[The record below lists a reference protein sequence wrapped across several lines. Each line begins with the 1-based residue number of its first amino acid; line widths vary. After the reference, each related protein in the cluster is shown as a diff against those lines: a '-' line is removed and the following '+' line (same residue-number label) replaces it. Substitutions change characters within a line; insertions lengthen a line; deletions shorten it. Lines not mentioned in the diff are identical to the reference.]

1 MVQVI
6 RGGNICELP
15 RRDVVVGDIVILNT
29 GEEVPADGVLLEA
42 VSLQVNESTLTGEP
56 LIGKTTNEAEFKKD
70 ATYPSNHVLKG
81 TTVADGHGIM
91 EVTSVGDRTEYG
103 KVYEGSQ
110 IDNKVQTP
118 LNRQLSR
125 LGDLITWASY
135 AIAALIIIGRL
146 TLYFSHLPGPV
157 EWLSAGTYI
166 LNTVMI
172 AVTVIVVTVPEGL
185 PMSVTLSLALS
196 MKSMLANNKLVRKM
210 HACETMGAATVICTD
225 KTGTLTRNQMN
236 VYKADFYGLGDA
248 ARRTASWAT
257 LIRGRHRRQ
266 LHRLPGLCGP
276 GTHQGPGQPTE
287 GALLLWL
294 HGLGVNYLDLRE
306 NARVQEQLT
315 FPRNVSTWLPW
326 WNPPC
331 WAKKSFT

>member
-1 MVQVI
+1 MPPFKARASGCAPIKTPVITPENIPPRFSHRLQSGKKHLNHEKRSTSSGAFGTAGSGKPDQIRDQYPDSPGKGTPVEAISGEIFRPHHQNSAGGPAPVRRRGFLPVFTGTEPASVFLEPAGILAAILLATCVGFAFEVSANKKFEILNQVNDDTMVQVI

-56 LIGKTTNEAEFKKD
+56 LIGKTTDEEEFKKD

-81 TTVADGHGIM
+81 TTVADGHGVM

-135 AIAALIIIGRL
+135 AIAAFIVIGRL
-146 TLYFSHLPGPV
+146 TLYFP
-157 EWLSAGTYI
+157 
-166 LNTVMI
+166 
-172 AVTVIVVTVPEGL
+172 
-185 PMSVTLSLALS
+185 
-196 MKSMLANNKLVRKM
+196 
-210 HACETMGAATVICTD
+210 IC
-225 KTGTLTRNQMN
+225 R
-236 VYKADFYGLGDA
+236 A
-248 ARRTASWAT
+248 
-257 LIRGRHRRQ
+257 
-266 LHRLPGLCGP
+266 
-276 GTHQGPGQPTE
+276 
-287 GALLLWL
+287 
-294 HGLGVNYLDLRE
+294 
-306 NARVQEQLT
+306 
-315 FPRNVSTWLPW
+315 PW
-326 WNPPC
+326 NG
-331 WAKKSFT
+331 

>member
-1 MVQVI
+1 MKNAAHHQGLSEQQVQENRTRYGVNILTPPEKEPLWKQFLEKFSDPIIKILLVALLLSVGVACYQFLTGAESASVFLEPAGILAAILLATCVGFAFEVSANRKFEILNQVNDDTMVQVI

-56 LIGKTTNEAEFKKD
+56 LIGKTTDEAEFKKD

-81 TTVADGHGIM
+81 TTVADGHGVM

-135 AIAALIIIGRL
+135 AIAALIVIGRL

-196 MKSMLANNKLVRKM
+196 MKSMLANNNLVRKM
-210 HACETMGAATVICTD
+210 HACETMGA
-225 KTGTLTRNQMN
+225 
-236 VYKADFYGLGDA
+236 
-248 ARRTASWAT
+248 
-257 LIRGRHRRQ
+257 
-266 LHRLPGLCGP
+266 P
-276 GTHQGPGQPTE
+276 
-287 GALLLWL
+287 
-294 HGLGVNYLDLRE
+294 
-306 NARVQEQLT
+306 
-315 FPRNVSTWLPW
+315 
-326 WNPPC
+326 
-331 WAKKSFT
+331 